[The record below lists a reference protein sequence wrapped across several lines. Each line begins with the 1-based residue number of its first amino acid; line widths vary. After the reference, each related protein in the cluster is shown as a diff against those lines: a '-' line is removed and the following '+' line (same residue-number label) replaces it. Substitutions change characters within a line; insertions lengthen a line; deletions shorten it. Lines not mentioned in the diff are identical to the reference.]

1 MYSDIGGKIK
11 VLAKIICIIG
21 IVISVISGLGIII
34 VASISY
40 NPGLSVL
47 GGLLVIVLGTLFSWL
62 STFFIYGF
70 GELIDKVTKIESEIK
85 KQSSFDRN

>member
-1 MYSDIGGKIK
+1 MYSNIGEKIK

-34 VASISY
+34 VSSISY

-85 KQSSFDRN
+85 KQNSFDRE